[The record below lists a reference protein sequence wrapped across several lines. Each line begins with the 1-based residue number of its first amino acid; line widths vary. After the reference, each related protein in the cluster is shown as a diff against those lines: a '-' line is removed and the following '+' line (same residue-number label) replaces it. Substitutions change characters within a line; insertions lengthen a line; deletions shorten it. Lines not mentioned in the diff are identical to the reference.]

1 MSAFLYNPE
10 QRIER
15 QLKAM
20 ESKRTDKLAQS
31 LQTAVSA
38 PVSSKMEKTLKQE
51 MKSTAVPGI
60 IADLDWTAS
69 CVYSEH
75 VFV

>member
-1 MSAFLYNPE
+1 MSVFLYNPE

-20 ESKRTDKLAQS
+20 ESKRTTDKLAQS
-31 LQTAVSA
+31 LHAAVSG
-38 PVSSKMEKTLKQE
+38 PVGSKMEKTLKQE

-60 IADLDWTAS
+60 ADLDWTMS
-69 CVYSEH
+69 RVYSEH
-75 VFV
+75 VFA

>member
-15 QLKAM
+15 QLKTM
-20 ESKRTDKLAQS
+20 ESKRTDKLSQS
-31 LQTAVSA
+31 LQAAVSA

-51 MKSTAVPGI
+51 MKSTAVPGR
-60 IADLDWTAS
+60 ADLDWTMS